1 MQETQEIIA
10 VIADHLGVTPQDI
23 DPAASLA
30 DDLGLGPIELADL
43 LGVLS
48 QKFNVTFDP
57 IEVEDLKTIHDIIVM
72 VEDQMLEE

>member
-1 MQETQEIIA
+1 MQETKEIIT
-10 VIADHLGVTPQDI
+10 VIAEHLGVTPQDI
-23 DPAASLA
+23 DPGASLA

-48 QKFNVTFDP
+48 QKFNIIFDP

>member
-1 MQETQEIIA
+1 MSDTKEIIA

-23 DPAASLA
+23 DPAASLS
-30 DDLGLGPIELADL
+30 DDLGLGPIEMADL

-48 QKFNVTFDP
+48 QKFNVIFDP
-57 IEVEDLKTIHDIIVM
+57 LEIESVKTIHDLIII